1 MYVKGLEFYGVPGKK
16 HLKLLAVFI
25 ILPNLAFI
33 LTMESHQG
41 RGFLSKIK
49 ISLLLCLILLTHVYL
64 KS

>member
-1 MYVKGLEFYGVPGKK
+1 MLGKK
-16 HLKLLAVFI
+16 HLKLLAAFI

-49 ISLLLCLILLTHVYL
+49 ISLLLCLILLTHVYH